1 MKYRLF
7 QAALIF
13 VFFLA
18 EILLVPLIRVS
29 GNGPELLLLLPVF
42 FGFFGGPV
50 DGVLVGLF
58 AGILADVYGGTLL
71 GTSAFLFV
79 IFGYM
84 SGKLLENVEQ
94 EEFFFPMMLT
104 FVSAFLYEC
113 AMWFVLYVLHNKIH
127 AGFFFTRKILPISL
141 YTLVAGIAL
150 YFPVRALNKRVREGG
165 RKTGVKKSEKY
176 LS

>member
-1 MKYRLF
+1 MKYRLY
-7 QAALIF
+7 QIALIF

-18 EILLVPLIRVS
+18 ETVLVPLIRVS

-50 DGVLVGLF
+50 DGIFAGLL

-79 IFGYM
+79 CFGFL

-113 AMWFVLYVLHNKIH
+113 AMWFILFVLHNRID
-127 AGFFFTRKILPISL
+127 AEFFFTRKILPISL

-150 YFPVRALNKRVREGG
+150 YFPVRAFDRKMREAYGTGEKRNA
-165 RKTGVKKSEKY
+165 KN

>member
-1 MKYRLF
+1 MKYRLY
-7 QAALIF
+7 QIVLIF
-13 VFFLA
+13 VFF
-18 EILLVPLIRVS
+18 IVQTVFVPFIRVS

-50 DGVLVGLF
+50 NGIFVGVL

-79 IFGYM
+79 CFGYM

-104 FVSAFLYEC
+104 VLSAFLYEC
-113 AMWFVLYVLHNKIH
+113 AMWFVLFVLHNRID

-141 YTLVAGIAL
+141 YTLAAGIAL
-150 YFPVRALNKRVREGG
+150 YFPVRCLDRKMRAAAGRGGKRN
-165 RKTGVKKSEKY
+165 EKN

>member
-1 MKYRLF
+1 MKYRLY
-7 QAALIF
+7 QIALIF
-13 VFFLA
+13 VFFVA
-18 EILLVPLIRVS
+18 EIELVPFIRVS

-50 DGVLVGLF
+50 NGIFAGLL

-79 IFGYM
+79 CFGYM
-84 SGKLLENVEQ
+84 SGRLLENVEQ

-104 FVSAFLYEC
+104 FLSAFLYEC
-113 AMWFVLYVLHNKIH
+113 AMWFVLFVLHNRID
-127 AGFFFTRKILPISL
+127 AGFFFTRKILPVSL

-150 YFPVRALNKRVREGG
+150 YFPVRYLDRKMRAAAGRGEKRNE
-165 RKTGVKKSEKY
+165 TN

>member
-7 QAALIF
+7 EIALTF

-18 EILLVPLIRVS
+18 EILLVPLIRIN

-50 DGVLVGLF
+50 NGVFVGLI

-79 IFGYM
+79 CFGYL
-84 SGKLLENVEQ
+84 SGKLLENFEE

-113 AMWFVLYVLHNKIH
+113 AMWFVLYVLHNEIN
-127 AGFFFTRKILPISL
+127 AEFFFARKILPISL

-150 YFPVRALNKRVREGG
+150 YFPVRSLDSKMGGNRIKLGEKR
-165 RKTGVKKSEKY
+165 K
-176 LS
+176 